1 MAKPQINKINPL
13 DATKDNV
20 VSMSYVGNLPYSNRI
35 VIYDATTLAVLYDN
49 TSTNINYSIEHT
61 IPANTLTN
69 GKKYVVSESSKDII
83 GLVIDYKKHIFGKL

>member
-35 VIYDATTLAVLYDN
+35 VIYDATTLAVLYDD
-49 TSTNINYSIEHT
+49 TSTNTNFAIEHT

-69 GKKYVVSESSKDII
+69 GKKYAIQGQVFD
-83 GLVIDYKKHIFGKL
+83 

>member
-13 DATKDNV
+13 DATKDNII
-20 VSMSYVGNLPYSNRI
+20 SMSYVGNMPYSNRI

-49 TSTNINYSIEHT
+49 TSTNTNYSIEHT

-69 GKKYVVSESSKDII
+69 GKKYAIQGQVFDIN
-83 GLVIDYKKHIFGKL
+83 GNASALSDKAYFY